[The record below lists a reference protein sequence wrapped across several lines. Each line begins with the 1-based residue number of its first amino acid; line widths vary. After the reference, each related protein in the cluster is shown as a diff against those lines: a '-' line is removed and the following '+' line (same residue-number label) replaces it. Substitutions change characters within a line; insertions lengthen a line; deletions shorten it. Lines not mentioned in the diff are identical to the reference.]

1 LLAYAIYFEAESV
14 NAWMRAEADA
24 GDTAA
29 LNDCGKKGGG
39 RKPILQQQ
47 LRAISFCFGCRLQSL
62 YGFPVGLVDLR
73 CISRANSP
81 LEV

>member
-14 NAWMRAEADA
+14 NAWMSADADA
-24 GDTAA
+24 GDIAA
-29 LNDCGKKGGG
+29 LNDCGKEGSG
-39 RKPILQQQ
+39 RKPILRQQ